1 MSRNAGRCGS
11 LLAAVLAL
19 WSAFPAPAM
28 AETLSFNPSQ
38 LLGAGSG
45 PWAIA
50 VRDFNGDGIND
61 LAWVN
66 YQSDNIA
73 VFLGNGDGTFRPPV
87 TYAVGDGPTSIA
99 VGNFNGNANGDG
111 TTDLVVANYL
121 STTVTVLVSNGD
133 GTFQPPRTFD
143 AGISPAFVAV
153 ADFNGDYNQ
162 DLVVVNF
169 FSTTIAV
176 LLGNG
181 DGTFQSPQFFGVGPN
196 PQVVAVGDFNGD
208 AKLDLAVVNAG
219 AATLSVLLGNGD
231 GTFQTA
237 RTLVVG
243 VNPTLVAAGDFNAD
257 GKLDLVVT
265 PYGCFGYADC
275 PVVSQTVSVLLG
287 NGDGTF
293 QPPAQFPAG
302 SGPNAV
308 AVADLNGDGKLDLAV
323 ADYGPRTQRAT
334 TIAVLLGNGDGTFQ
348 LPQAFYAYLSPA
360 FVAVGDFTDGGEAG
374 LPGGY

>member
-1 MSRNAGRCGS
+1 MSSNAGRCGP

-19 WSAFPAPAM
+19 WSAFPTPAL

-38 LLGAGSG
+38 LLGVGSG

-50 VRDFNGDGIND
+50 VGDFNGDRIND
-61 LAWVN
+61 LAVVN
-66 YQSDNIA
+66 YQSDNIS

-87 TYAVGDGPTSIA
+87 TYAVGDGPTSIE

-121 STTVTVLVSNGD
+121 STTVTVLMS
-133 GTFQPPRTFD
+133 
-143 AGISPAFVAV
+143 
-153 ADFNGDYNQ
+153 
-162 DLVVVNF
+162 
-169 FSTTIAV
+169 
-176 LLGNG
+176 
-181 DGTFQSPQFFGVGPN
+181 
-196 PQVVAVGDFNGD
+196 
-208 AKLDLAVVNAG
+208 
-219 AATLSVLLGNGD
+219 NGD

-243 VNPTLVAAGDFNAD
+243 VNPTFVAAGDFNAD

-323 ADYGPRTQRAT
+323 ADYGPSTQRAP
-334 TIAVLLGNGDGTFQ
+334 TIAVLLGNGDGTVQ
-348 LPQAFYAYLSPA
+348 LTQAFYAYLSPA
-360 FVAVGDFTDGGEAG
+360 FVAVGDFTGGGRPGLAGGHHQGGPPAGVLHNTPAPPPEAPPP
-374 LPGGY
+374 L